1 MNEVK
6 TRGSVVFGHKGL
18 FQKGEMMS
26 MTIKEMNAKAVA
38 ELTDVINRIDP
49 VQVDALI
56 EILAKANRVA
66 LYGVGREGLMI
77 KALAM
82 RLFHAGL
89 DAHVVG
95 DMTTPPVGK
104 GDVLVVS
111 AGPGYF
117 STVEGLMGVARSA
130 GAKTICFTAQPGG
143 QVPQSAELSVVLP
156 AQTMADDTTGS
167 TSFLPM
173 GSLYEGVQC
182 LFFEY
187 LVLLL
192 RDHMGVTPEQMR
204 QNHTNLE

>member
-1 MNEVK
+1 
-6 TRGSVVFGHKGL
+6 
-18 FQKGEMMS
+18 MS
-26 MTIKEMNAKAVA
+26 MTIREMNAKAIA

-56 EILAKANRVA
+56 EILVKANRVV
-66 LYGVGREGLMI
+66 LYGVGREGLMM

-82 RLFHAGL
+82 RLFHLGL

-117 STVEGLMGVARSA
+117 STVEALMGVTHKA
-130 GAKTICFTAQPGG
+130 GARTICFTAQTGG
-143 QVPQSAELSVVLP
+143 KVPKSADLTVVLP
-156 AQTMADDTTGS
+156 AQTMADDTAKP

-173 GSLYEGVQC
+173 GSLYEGVQY

-204 QNHTNLE
+204 QKHTNLE

>member
-1 MNEVK
+1 
-6 TRGSVVFGHKGL
+6 
-18 FQKGEMMS
+18 
-26 MTIKEMNAKAVA
+26 MTIKEMNAKAIA
-38 ELTDVINRIDP
+38 ELTDVINRIDTA
-49 VQVDALI
+49 QVDVLI
-56 EILAKANRVA
+56 EILAKVNRVV
-66 LYGVGREGLMI
+66 LYGVGREGLMM

-82 RLFHAGL
+82 RLFHLGL

-104 GDVLVVS
+104 DDVLLVS

-117 STVEGLMGVARSA
+117 STVEALMGVAHNA

-143 QVPQSAELSVVLP
+143 KVSQSADLTVVLP
-156 AQTMADDTTGS
+156 AQTMADDTAKP

-173 GSLYEGVQC
+173 GSLYEGVQY

-192 RDHMGVTPEQMR
+192 RDHRGVTPEQMR
-204 QNHTNLE
+204 HKHTNLE

>member
-1 MNEVK
+1 V
-6 TRGSVVFGHKGL
+6 S
-18 FQKGEMMS
+18 QKKKNLS

-38 ELTDVINRIDP
+38 ELTEVINRIDP
-49 VQVDALI
+49 AQVDALI
-56 EILAKANRVA
+56 EILAKMNRVV
-66 LYGVGREGLMI
+66 LYGVGREGLMM

-82 RLFHAGL
+82 RLFHLGL

-104 GDVLVVS
+104 NDVLMVS

-117 STVEGLMGVARSA
+117 STVEALMGVAQSS

-143 QVPQSAELSVVLP
+143 KVPQNADLVVVLP
-156 AQTMADDTTGS
+156 AQTMADDTKKP

-173 GSLYEGVQC
+173 GSLYEGVQY

-192 RDHMGVTPEQMR
+192 RDHMEVIPEQMR
-204 QNHTNLE
+204 HRHTNLE